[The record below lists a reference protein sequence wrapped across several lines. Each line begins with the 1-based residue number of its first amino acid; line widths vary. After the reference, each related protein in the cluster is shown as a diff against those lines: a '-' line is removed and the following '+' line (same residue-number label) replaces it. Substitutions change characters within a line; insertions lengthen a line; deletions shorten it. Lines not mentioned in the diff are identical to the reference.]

1 MQDYLLDDL
10 KRELS
15 ESKRRFEELRHKSAP
30 AFDGVYH
37 AQPDTTRQALEEY
50 DRALRRL
57 SSYVLDGIVPPDLEH
72 RIIPI
77 ARCIYCSKE
86 TTLHINSRPVCAGCA
101 AGFETAGQPL

>member
-1 MQDYLLDDL
+1 MQDHLLDDL
-10 KRELS
+10 KRDLT
-15 ESKRRFEELRHKSAP
+15 ESKKRFEELRHKSAS
-30 AFDGVYH
+30 AFDGIYH
-37 AQPDTTRQALEEY
+37 TQAEIARQALEEY

-77 ARCIYCSKE
+77 ARCIYCGNE

-101 AGFETAGQPL
+101 AVFETAGESL